1 MEVQAAFDEH
11 VRLKLESSF
20 GKAVAMLI
28 LATASNVAGTT
39 TMGIERDGYMRLCEA
54 IARDQ
59 RVVDMW
65 GASGAADTLSQWKR
79 LAS

>member
-1 MEVQAAFDEH
+1 MEVQAAFDNH
-11 VRLKLESSF
+11 VRIKLESSF

-28 LATASNVAGTT
+28 LATASNAANAH
-39 TMGIERDGYMRLCEA
+39 TMGLDRDQYMRLCEA

-59 RVVDMW
+59 RVQDMW
-65 GASGAADTLSQWKR
+65 GASGAADTLTQWKQ